1 VSEASLREQV
11 CEVGRW
17 LYARGLVAAFDGN
30 LSCRLDD
37 GTVLCTPTTMCKGRM
52 APADLCVVTLEGEKL
67 RGDRARTS
75 EILLHL
81 EIYKHAPAAKAV
93 VHCHA
98 PHVVAFA
105 MTGTPI
111 PRGILPEVE
120 VFLGDVPTTP
130 YETPGTAAFARTIVP
145 VLGRTQIA
153 VLSNHGVVSW
163 DATLE
168 RAYWWT
174 EILDAYCR
182 VLLLSRTLGEP
193 RRLPPDK
200 IAELKALRDSLPS
213 RPNAG

>member
-1 VSEASLREQV
+1 MDEASLREQV

-37 GTVLCTPTTMCKGRM
+37 GSVLCTPTMICKGRM
-52 APADLCVVTLEGEKL
+52 RPDDLCVVDLEGAQL
-67 RGDRARTS
+67 RGERKRTS

-81 EIYKHAPAAKAV
+81 EIYKHAPSATAV

-98 PHVVAFA
+98 PHVLAFA
-105 MTGTPI
+105 MTGTSI

-120 VFLGDVPTTP
+120 VFLGDVPVTP
-130 YETPGTAAFARTIVP
+130 YETPGTAAFAKLIIP
-145 VLGRTQIA
+145 VLGQTQIA

-163 DATLE
+163 DSTLE

-182 VLLLSRTLGEP
+182 VLLLSKSLGEP

-200 IAELKALRDSLPS
+200 MAELEAIA
-213 RPNAG
+213 RPHRGNPGV